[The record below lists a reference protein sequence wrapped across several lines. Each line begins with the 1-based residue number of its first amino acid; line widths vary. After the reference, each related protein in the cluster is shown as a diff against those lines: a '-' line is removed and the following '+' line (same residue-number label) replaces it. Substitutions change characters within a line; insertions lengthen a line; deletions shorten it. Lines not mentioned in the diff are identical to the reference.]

1 MKTIKVWLNDGPDS
15 RRSVDAELV
24 RENSLTIRVRLPD
37 GNVVKR
43 NKARD
48 IVKEVADEIRGES
61 K

>member
-24 RENSLTIRVRLPD
+24 RENALTIVVRLPD